1 MKINCKQFI
10 EKYYSNQSSTTISK
24 ARSSIRNI
32 ESLVEDVE
40 QLQQNDIEL
49 YSKIFSLKSTGN
61 QVSRGKYYE
70 TKALLVNLEDFLG
83 EKFCIPKREELLDYS
98 IPSRYFYSLDEL
110 LKKIDTAVMYNPSL
124 KAPYERILFLKGIVV
139 LGWYG
144 LSLQQITELEKENVK
159 LDNMCVVV
167 GDSSVRLQPQHFEI
181 IREIKLLRQ
190 YKISKDVIINQL
202 KIKWMFSC
210 TDDKVSTSALTQR
223 IAYFNKNIPDNMSFS
238 INFELLYRN
247 NVFVELLNYETENK
261 TTLTREEV
269 ITFFTKKLQIN
280 TRRSA
285 INRYADYTLWKS
297 NYSK

>member
-32 ESLVEDVE
+32 KSLVEDVE
-40 QLQQNDIEL
+40 QLQQKDIEL

-70 TKALLVNLEDFLG
+70 TKALLANLEDFLG

-110 LKKIDTAVMYNPSL
+110 LKKIDTAAMYNPSL
-124 KAPYERILFLKGIVV
+124 KAPYERLLFLKGIIV

-144 LSLQQITELEKENVK
+144 LSLQQITELEKENIK

-167 GDSSVRLQPQHFEI
+167 GDSSVILQPEHFEI

-190 YKISKDVIINQL
+190 YKLSKNTIINQL

-247 NVFVELLNYETENK
+247 SVFVELLNYETENK
-261 TTLTREEV
+261 TTLTREE
-269 ITFFTKKLQIN
+269 IISFFTKKLQIN